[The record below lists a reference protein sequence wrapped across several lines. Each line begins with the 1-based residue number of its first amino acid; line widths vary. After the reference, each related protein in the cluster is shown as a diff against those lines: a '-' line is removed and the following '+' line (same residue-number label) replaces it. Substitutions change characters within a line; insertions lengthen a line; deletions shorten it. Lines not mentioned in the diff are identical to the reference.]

1 MILGISIINNFGKC
15 RFMKLYQKH
24 MVRGAHCVRTA
35 FTPAHWPIVRARLPL
50 QPEQQQQIMVKEL
63 FQTLNTRPDGVCN
76 FLDASKWFDPGARI
90 VYRQYATLFFIFAID
105 ASESELGILDLIQV
119 RASGPP
125 PLPPRAFA
133 AVPRRCGRRRPVSR
147 GLRRPGGVRCGRRCS
162 SRRST
167 ATLRTSASWT
177 SSSTSSRC
185 GGGRG
190 AGGGWG
196 CLQPLPELPR
206 RRADARRCTGWS
218 MRWSWAAWCPVRHP
232 NQWPRRSAL
241 APFPAPLRGP
251 PPLPPQRLRT
261 RAHGLCCQVAETNM
275 NDILDAVE
283 SQARLARQEGV
294 GNGGPPGPNQPPSF

>member
-24 MVRGAHCVRTA
+24 M
-35 FTPAHWPIVRARLPL
+35 
-50 QPEQQQQIMVKEL
+50 PEQQQQIMVKEL

-119 RASGPP
+119 LVEALDRNFKNVCE
-125 PLPPRAFA
+125 LDIIFN
-133 AVPRRCGRRRPVSR
+133 VEQVHWVVDEMVV
-147 GLRRPGGVRCGRRCS
+147 GG
-162 SRRST
+162 
-167 ATLRTSASWT
+167 
-177 SSSTSSRC
+177 
-185 GGGRG
+185 
-190 AGGGWG
+190 
-196 CLQPLPELPR
+196 
-206 RRADARRCTGWS
+206 
-218 MRWSWAAWCPVRHP
+218 M
-232 NQWPRRSAL
+232 
-241 APFPAPLRGP
+241 
-251 PPLPPQRLRT
+251 
-261 RAHGLCCQVAETNM
+261 VAETNM